1 MIIPSKIDNRD
12 LDNSTCRILLIGNF
26 LSKSIGT
33 RSVSEEL
40 RIQLERNGWSIIST
54 SSQPNRLLRLTDML
68 WTILH
73 FRTHYQLVNI
83 EVYSGQAFI
92 WAYMCG
98 LLLSRIGK
106 PFCLTL
112 HGGNLPEF
120 ARKHTRRVQRL
131 LSCATAVVTPSRML
145 QEALSPLRDDIQYLP
160 NALNLQRYP
169 FRLRSDPTR
178 NICWLRAFHEIYNP
192 TSAVRALAL
201 LKEEFEDATLTMIG
215 PDKGDG
221 TLQAVED
228 LSEQLGISDSLHL
241 VGAVP
246 KAEVPQWLNKGDI
259 FLNTTRYESF
269 GVSVMEAAA
278 VGLPIVT
285 TNVGELPYLWGD
297 GEDALLVPPDDPQAI
312 ANALQRIL
320 TEPRFAGNLSRNA
333 RRKAEQYDW
342 SEILPQWETLLR
354 RHAVW

>member
-1 MIIPSKIDNRD
+1 M
-12 LDNSTCRILLIGNF
+12 LLGTMRINNGYPTVLLVGNF
-26 LSKSIGT
+26 LSQHMGT
-33 RSVSEEL
+33 TGIAEIL
-40 RIQLERNGWSIIST
+40 RAKLDARGWDVMIT
-54 SSQPNRLLRLTDML
+54 SNHLFPVRRLGDML
-68 WTILH
+68 WTTWRCRH
-73 FRTHYQLVNI
+73 DYHVANVDVF
-83 EVYSGQAFI
+83 SGSAFI
-92 WAYMCG
+92 WAEATG
-98 LLLSRIGK
+98 ILLYKLDK
-106 PFCLTL
+106 PYTLTL
-112 HGGNLPEF
+112 RGGNLPEF
-120 ARKHTRRVQRL
+120 AQKHASRVQRL

-160 NALNLQRYP
+160 NALDLQRYP
-169 FRLRSDPTR
+169 FRLRSEPAP

-201 LKEEFEDATLTMIG
+201 LKEEFEYATLTMIG

-221 TLQAVED
+221 TLQAVEY

-241 VGAVP
+241 IGAVP

-285 TNVGELPYLWGD
+285 TNVGELPYLWDD
-297 GEDALLVPPDDPQAI
+297 GETALLVPPDDPLAI
-312 ANALQRIL
+312 ANALRRIL
-320 TEPRFAGNLSRNA
+320 TEPGLAGNLSRNA

-342 SEILPQWETLLR
+342 SEILSQWENMFR
-354 RHAVW
+354 SHAR